1 MESSE
6 NDPFRTLFG
15 IKRTRFLKE
24 LRKIQTVDL
33 LANSRKNFAF
43 SKNNINQQKFSEQS
57 KEEVTQNKEF
67 IIESL
72 TKFENPLSLESYLN
86 RNISHLN
93 TNEDLLKKFIANF
106 DCLNNIDFSYD
117 DVSIIKKNL
126 WILDWL
132 IRNISLS
139 DESLEKI
146 EEFIMN
152 ILIKR
157 ISEDFDEMVVPYSY
171 IN

>member
-43 SKNNINQQKFSEQS
+43 SKKNINQQKFSEQS

-126 WILDWL
+126 WMLDWL